1 MDERTKR
8 ILMSAAGVA
17 LCGFSV
23 GMFKYASLGIDPFQ
37 NLMAGLNAVIP
48 IRFGTLYVIVNAL
61 LLVFALVFDRTKIG
75 IATFINLFF
84 LGYIADFGMYVC
96 RNLFPEPS
104 LTVRF
109 LILAAGLV
117 LLCMSS
123 SLYMTADLGVS
134 TYDAIALVWADRQKQ
149 IPFSICRI
157 ITDASCILLGA
168 LLTVLSGKT
177 EGLIGGVIGIGTVI
191 TAFFMGP
198 LIAWFSRRVSEPL
211 RYGKQHPLNN

>member
-96 RNLFPEPS
+96 RSLFPELS

-117 LLCMSS
+117 LLSMSS

-168 LLTVLSGKT
+168 FLTVLSGKT

-198 LIAWFSRRVSEPL
+198 LIAWFSRRISEPL

>member
-1 MDERTKR
+1 MEERTRR

-84 LGYIADFGMYVC
+84 LGYIVDFGIAVC
-96 RNLFPEPS
+96 QSLFPQPS
-104 LTVRF
+104 LTVRV

-134 TYDAIALVWADRQKQ
+134 TYDAIALVWADRQKRL
-149 IPFSICRI
+149 PFSICRV
-157 ITDASCILLGA
+157 ITDAACILLGA
-168 LLTVLSGKT
+168 LLTVISGRT
-177 EGLIGGVIGIGTVI
+177 EGLIGGVIGVGTII

-198 LIAWFSRRVSEPL
+198 LISWFNVHLSEPM
-211 RYGKQHPLNN
+211 RNGQKSEQ

>member
-1 MDERTKR
+1 MEERTRR

-61 LLVFALVFDRTKIG
+61 LLVFALIFDRTKIG

-84 LGYIADFGMYVC
+84 LGYIVDFGMAVC
-96 RNLFPEPS
+96 KNLFPAPS
-104 LTVRF
+104 LTVRV
-109 LILAAGLV
+109 LILAAGLI

-134 TYDAIALVWADRQKQ
+134 TYDAIALVWADRQKKL
-149 IPFSICRI
+149 PFSICRV
-157 ITDASCILLGA
+157 ITDAACILLGA
-168 LLTVLSGKT
+168 LLTVLSGRI
-177 EGLIGGVIGIGTVI
+177 EGLIGGVIGVGTII

-198 LIAWFSRRVSEPL
+198 LISWFNVHLSRPM
-211 RYGKQHPLNN
+211 RYGR

>member
-1 MDERTKR
+1 
-8 ILMSAAGVA
+8 
-17 LCGFSV
+17 
-23 GMFKYASLGIDPFQ
+23 
-37 NLMAGLNAVIP
+37 MAGLNAVIP

-84 LGYIADFGMYVC
+84 LGYIVDFGIAVC
-96 RNLFPEPS
+96 QSLFPEPS
-104 LTVRF
+104 LMVRV

-134 TYDAIALVWADRQKQ
+134 TYDAIALVWADRQKT
-149 IPFSICRI
+149 IPFSVCRV
-157 ITDASCILLGA
+157 ITDAACIILGA
-168 LLTVLSGKT
+168 VLTLLSGRT

-198 LIAWFSRRVSEPL
+198 LISWFNDHLAGPL
-211 RYGKQHPLNN
+211 LAAHTAE

>member
-8 ILMSAAGVA
+8 IVMSAAGVA

-84 LGYIADFGMYVC
+84 LGYIADFGMAVC
-96 RNLFPEPS
+96 NTLFPEPS
-104 LTVRF
+104 LTVRV

-134 TYDAIALVWADRQKQ
+134 TYDAIALVWADRRKKL
-149 IPFSICRI
+149 PFSICRV
-157 ITDASCILLGA
+157 ITDAACILLGA
-168 LLTVLSGKT
+168 LLTVISGRT
-177 EGLIGGVIGIGTVI
+177 EGLIGGVIGVGTVI

-198 LIAWFSRRVSEPL
+198 LISWFNAHLAEPM
-211 RYGKQHPLNN
+211 RYGQKSEQ

>member
-1 MDERTKR
+1 MEERTKR

-61 LLVFALVFDRTKIG
+61 LLVFALIFDRTKIG

-84 LGYIADFGMYVC
+84 LGYIADFGMAVC
-96 RNLFPEPS
+96 KNLFPELSPA
-104 LTVRF
+104 VRV

-134 TYDAIALVWADRQKQ
+134 TYDAIALVWADRQKKL
-149 IPFSICRI
+149 PFSICRV
-157 ITDASCILLGA
+157 ITDAACILLGA
-168 LLTVLSGKT
+168 LLTVISGRT
-177 EGLIGGVIGIGTVI
+177 EGLIGGVIGVGTVI

-198 LIAWFSRRVSEPL
+198 LISWFNAHLAEPM
-211 RYGKQHPLNN
+211 RYGQKSEQ

>member
-1 MDERTKR
+1 MDERTRR

-23 GMFKYASLGIDPFQ
+23 GMFKYAALGIDPFQ

-61 LLVFALVFDRTKIG
+61 LLVFALIFDRTKIG

-84 LGYIADFGMYVC
+84 LGYIVDFGMAVC
-96 RNLFPEPS
+96 KNLFPAPS
-104 LTVRF
+104 LTVRV
-109 LILAAGLV
+109 LILAAGLI

-134 TYDAIALVWADRQKQ
+134 TYDAIALVWADRQKKL
-149 IPFSICRI
+149 PFSICRV
-157 ITDASCILLGA
+157 ITDAACILLGA
-168 LLTVLSGKT
+168 LLTVLSGRI
-177 EGLIGGVIGIGTVI
+177 EGLIGGVIGVGTII

-198 LIAWFSRRVSEPL
+198 LISWFNVHLSRPM
-211 RYGKQHPLNN
+211 RYGR